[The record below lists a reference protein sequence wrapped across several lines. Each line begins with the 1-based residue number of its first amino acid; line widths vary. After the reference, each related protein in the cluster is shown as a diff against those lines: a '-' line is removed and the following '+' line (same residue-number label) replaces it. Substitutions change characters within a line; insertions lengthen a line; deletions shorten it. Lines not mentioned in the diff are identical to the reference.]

1 MRKNFYSDTF
11 KVVGK
16 NKTQKI
22 KRRKWKKN
30 TEYNKEK
37 KLDKSFIYLNN

>member
-1 MRKNFYSDTF
+1 MRKNFDLYRF

-37 KLDKSFIYLNN
+37 KIG